1 MDSHGDSNLS
11 SSKSTGTNLDQLRE
25 EIALIQV
32 LDLQDH
38 SEAYEQVHTK
48 LEEALRSID
57 GK

>member
-1 MDSHGDSNLS
+1 MDADIFSDHRFMS
-11 SSKSTGTNLDQLRE
+11 STGTNLDQLRE

-38 SEAYEQVHTK
+38 SEAYEQIHTK
-48 LEEALRSID
+48 LEVALRSID

>member
-1 MDSHGDSNLS
+1 MNADTFSGHS
-11 SSKSTGTNLDQLRE
+11 SISRTMNLDQIRE

-38 SEAYEQVHTK
+38 SEAYEQIHTQ
-48 LEEALRSID
+48 LEVALRSID

>member
-1 MDSHGDSNLS
+1 MNADTFSGHS
-11 SSKSTGTNLDQLRE
+11 STSRTMNLDQIRE

-38 SEAYEQVHTK
+38 SEAYEQIHTQ
-48 LEEALRSID
+48 LEVALRSID